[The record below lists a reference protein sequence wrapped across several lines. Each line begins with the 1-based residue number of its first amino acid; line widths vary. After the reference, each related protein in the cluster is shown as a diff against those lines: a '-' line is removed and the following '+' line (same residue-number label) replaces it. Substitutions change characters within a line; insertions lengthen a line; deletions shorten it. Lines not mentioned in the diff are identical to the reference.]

1 MTDIDYVNSA
11 GVRLDILATPYLLQ
25 TGDLFDYEWDYE
37 SVDSSPTSARI
48 TSFTRSVKE
57 KELTLS
63 ILNYSRES
71 YYAAIDRFFET
82 VEYDVIN
89 QSPGKLYV
97 GDQYLKCYI
106 FTSQKA
112 DWEYDIELIDN
123 TVKLVTEYAFWIREQ
138 SFPFAPSSKSEE
150 ESEYL
155 EFPFDVPFDLMGD
168 EVGTGNIV
176 LDHYT
181 PCNFLLTVFGPCTN
195 PRITIGNNLIEVK
208 TSLDTGDYL
217 QVDSRVG
224 TVIRVRSNGVR
235 VDEFDNRTKN
245 PESIFNPINQGY
257 NLVSWDGSF
266 GFDVTAYLE
275 RSEPAWSV

>member
-1 MTDIDYVNSA
+1 MKDIYYVNSA
-11 GVRLDILATPYLLQ
+11 GVRLDLLTTPYLLQ

-48 TSFTRSVKE
+48 TSFMRSVKE

-82 VEYDVIN
+82 VEYDVVHKK
-89 QSPGKLYV
+89 PGKLYI

-106 FTSQKA
+106 ITSQKA
-112 DWEYDIELIDN
+112 DWEYDIEMIDN
-123 TVKLVTEYAFWIREQ
+123 TIRLVTEYGFWIREKTF
-138 SFPFAPSSKSEE
+138 SFVPSPKSEE

-176 LDHYT
+176 LDNYM
-181 PCNFLLTVFGPCTN
+181 PCNFLMTVFGPCTN

-217 QVDSRVG
+217 QIDSREG

-245 PESIFNPINQGY
+245 PESIFNPISTGY

-266 GFDVTAYLE
+266 GFDVTAYFE

>member
-1 MTDIDYVNSA
+1 
-11 GVRLDILATPYLLQ
+11 
-25 TGDLFDYEWDYE
+25 
-37 SVDSSPTSARI
+37 
-48 TSFTRSVKE
+48 
-57 KELTLS
+57 
-63 ILNYSRES
+63 
-71 YYAAIDRFFET
+71 
-82 VEYDVIN
+82 
-89 QSPGKLYV
+89 
-97 GDQYLKCYI
+97 
-106 FTSQKA
+106 
-112 DWEYDIELIDN
+112 
-123 TVKLVTEYAFWIREQ
+123 
-138 SFPFAPSSKSEE
+138 
-150 ESEYL
+150 
-155 EFPFDVPFDLMGD
+155 MGD